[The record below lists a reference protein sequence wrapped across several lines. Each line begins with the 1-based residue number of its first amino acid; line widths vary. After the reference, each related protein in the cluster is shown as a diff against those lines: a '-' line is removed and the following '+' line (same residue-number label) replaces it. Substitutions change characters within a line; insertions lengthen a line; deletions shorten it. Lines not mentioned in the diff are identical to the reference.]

1 MVSASSLTP
10 LSSAKLGLIYRMETN
25 VALSLSMFTWPKT
38 RRQYLLKVLVTIH
51 HQTSF
56 VFQSTTAVS
65 GMTLVALGEMSAQ
78 MTTSVALLMNTTY
91 ICMDHSRRVVFYLLD
106 RSLLTLL
113 DNVLLVKATVI
124 GMVSIY
130 IDLSFLN
137 FNQI

>member
-1 MVSASSLTP
+1 M
-10 LSSAKLGLIYRMETN
+10 
-25 VALSLSMFTWPKT
+25 ALSLSMFTWPKT

-51 HQTSF
+51 HQTSS

-65 GMTLVALGEMSAQ
+65 GMTLAALGEMSAQ
-78 MTTSVALLMNTTY
+78 MTTSVALLMNTTC
-91 ICMDHSRRVVFYLLD
+91 ICTDHSRRVVFYLLD

-113 DNVLLVKATVI
+113 DNVLLGKATVI